1 MNEQIKKLAA
11 VAILL
16 GLTAA
21 YPAQAEYKT
30 YTRKIN
36 CAPLTEVL
44 EDINSTNIK
53 EVPVW
58 IGTSKD
64 LDIKYSV
71 LVNKK
76 NDTWTIIQ
84 YNNGAACVISIGQDN
99 QFLDFGKKN

>member
-1 MNEQIKKLAA
+1 MKKLA
-11 VAILL
+11 VITVLL

-21 YPAQAEYKT
+21 LPARAEYKT

-36 CAPLTEVL
+36 CAPLAEVL
-44 EDINSTNIK
+44 EDLNSTNIK

-64 LDIKYSV
+64 PEIKYSV

-76 NDTWTIIQ
+76 TDTWTIIQ
-84 YNNGAACVISIGQDN
+84 YNTGAACVISIGQDN
-99 QFLDFGKKN
+99 QFLDFGKKINK